1 MKENYDVIVIGTG
14 AAGSVIAKE
23 LSNQN
28 KKVLVLEQGSPFQKL
43 GNYFAS
49 LDYYNFSN
57 ILKLPKKTIEG
68 YNYYQGHTFGGTTL
82 FACGNAVASL
92 KNELEALGINI
103 EKELEIVK
111 SEVTFD
117 FTDESLFSS
126 ATKRIINVSHELG
139 VNMIPMP
146 KFINNKKCVRCGNC
160 VFGCRYG
167 AKWSANRLI
176 HKKNVEILFNAL
188 ATKVLSIR
196 NKAVGVEFISD
207 KKNNVAYAD
216 LIILSAGAI
225 NTPIILMNSGINSG
239 GNLSLDLFVNVYGSS
254 NKYSQLDEPVMPV
267 VSLDNYQS
275 KGFIISPFI
284 NKPQLIRFVEAGF
297 QTAMIPQKKLIG
309 LMIKTKD
316 DSNGIVH
323 QNGKVSKP
331 ITSNDRIRLEDG
343 VSIAKSILE
352 RLDIN
357 KIHISKIQ
365 GAHPVGTAAIG
376 QVVDTT
382 FMTSMKN
389 LYVCDASV
397 LPEAPGLPPIL
408 TIMALAKKMS
418 NQFE

>member
-1 MKENYDVIVIGTG
+1 M
-14 AAGSVIAKE
+14 
-23 LSNQN
+23 
-28 KKVLVLEQGSPFQKL
+28 
-43 GNYFAS
+43 
-49 LDYYNFSN
+49 
-57 ILKLPKKTIEG
+57 
-68 YNYYQGHTFGGTTL
+68 
-82 FACGNAVASL
+82 
-92 KNELEALGINI
+92 
-103 EKELEIVK
+103 
-111 SEVTFD
+111 
-117 FTDESLFSS
+117 
-126 ATKRIINVSHELG
+126 
-139 VNMIPMP
+139 
-146 KFINNKKCVRCGNC
+146 
-160 VFGCRYG
+160 
-167 AKWSANRLI
+167 
-176 HKKNVEILFNAL
+176 EILFNAL

>member
-1 MKENYDVIVIGTG
+1 MKRNYDAIVIGTG

-28 KKVLVLEQGSPFQKL
+28 KNILVLEQGSLFKKL

-49 LDYYNFSN
+49 LDHYNFSKVF
-57 ILKLPKKTIEG
+57 KLPKRTIEG
-68 YNYYQGHTFGGTTL
+68 YNYYQGNTFGGTTL
-82 FACGNAVASL
+82 FACANAVVSL
-92 KNELEALGINI
+92 KNELEILGVNI
-103 EKELEIVK
+103 EKEIEIIK
-111 SEVTFD
+111 SEVSFAL
-117 FTDESLFSS
+117 TDESLYSS
-126 ATKRIINVSHELG
+126 ATKRIVDVSHELG
-139 VNMIPMP
+139 VNMLPMP
-146 KFINNKKCVRCGNC
+146 KFINNKKCTRCGNC

-167 AKWSANRLI
+167 AKWSANKLI
-176 HKKNVEILFNAL
+176 NKKNVDILFNAQV
-188 ATKVLSIR
+188 TRVLSMQ
-196 NKAVGVEFISD
+196 NKAIGVEFVSD

-225 NTPIILMNSGINSG
+225 NTPRILMNSGINAG
-239 GNLSLDLFVNVYGSS
+239 NNLSLDLFVNVYGSS
-254 NKYSQLDEPVMPV
+254 NKYSQFDEPVMPV
-267 VSLDNYQS
+267 VSLDNHQS

-284 NKPQLIRFVEAGF
+284 NKPHLIRFVEAGLR
-297 QTAMIPQKKLIG
+297 TAIIPQKKLIG

-316 DSNGIVH
+316 DSNGFVFKD
-323 QNGKVSKP
+323 GKVSKP
-331 ITSNDRIRLEDG
+331 ITSNDRIRLADG

-357 KIHISKIQ
+357 NIYTSKIQ
-365 GAHPVGTAAIG
+365 GAHPAGTAAIG
-376 QVVDTT
+376 QVVDTS

-418 NQFE
+418 KQFE